1 LININDV
8 EFEKLLKEAAD
19 LLYVVYG
26 IFARFGVDADKVF
39 ALVHQANMS
48 KMGPDGKPIRR
59 EDGKILKSEN
69 YRPADLSDIVL
80 ANQMGVDAVST
91 RPFSELTAESAF
103 EKSNDPIINAAR
115 ETVEVTEAPAEL
127 TIGQWFK
134 MILAGRWVNK

>member
-1 LININDV
+1 
-8 EFEKLLKEAAD
+8 
-19 LLYVVYG
+19 
-26 IFARFGVDADKVF
+26 
-39 ALVHQANMS
+39 MS

-115 ETVEVTEAPAEL
+115 ETIEVTDAVPTDKDW
-127 TIGQWFK
+127 TIADWFK
-134 MILAGRWVNK
+134 NVILRR